1 VFPFEA
7 QTASASVGQ
16 PLPQRVGTPL
26 QIVQACRTSVV
37 EAAIPYGAVRV
48 DAVSAGRLNRTRD
61 GGLAAPIAVRV
72 TYARAEASQ
81 VRQSQIVCR
90 LDASGAVVD
99 LQS

>member
-1 VFPFEA
+1 
-7 QTASASVGQ
+7 
-16 PLPQRVGTPL
+16 
-26 QIVQACRTSVV
+26 
-37 EAAIPYGAVRV
+37 V
-48 DAVSAGRLNRTRD
+48 DAVSAGRLNRMRD

-81 VRQSQIVCR
+81 VRQSEIVCR